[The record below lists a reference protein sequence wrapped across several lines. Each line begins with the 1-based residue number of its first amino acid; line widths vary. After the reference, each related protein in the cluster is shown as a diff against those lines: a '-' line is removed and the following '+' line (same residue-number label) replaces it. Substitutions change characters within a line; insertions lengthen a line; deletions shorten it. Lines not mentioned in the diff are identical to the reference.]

1 MTFQEQMS
9 DITYDLWEYL
19 RYVQKPI
26 VLYGTGDGA
35 DKICNVLAEKGILV
49 TSIFASDNFARNNLF
64 RDYTVT
70 DYESV
75 VDRLESRGG
84 MVILLGF
91 GTNLPAVMHNIRSID
106 RNHEFYAP
114 DVPVYGKGLMTR
126 HYFRDNIDRYA
137 AIYDRLCDEQ
147 SKHAFVSCLKY
158 RLTGKISY
166 LTDCESTVE
175 ESYERILQ
183 PYGHCR
189 YIDVG
194 AYNGDTIDEFCRFA
208 GNSVYIDAF
217 EPDKRNCRMLKYY
230 AAEHPERKIIIH
242 NAAAWNET
250 KEITFYARSGRGSGT
265 STSHPGAKEI
275 PIHGMRVD
283 DVAEHADYVK
293 IDAEGADKEA
303 LLGMEKLFH
312 SRRPPTL
319 CVAAY
324 HRHEDYLDIP
334 ETVLSMYDSY
344 NLYFRHFPYFP
355 CWDTNF
361 YFVPR
366 FKR

>member
-1 MTFQEQMS
+1 MTFQEQMA
-9 DITYDLWEYL
+9 DIRFDLWEYL

-35 DKICNVLAEKGILV
+35 DKIYNILNEKGILV
-49 TSIFASDNFARNNLF
+49 TAIFSSDNFVRNNLF

-75 VDRLESRGG
+75 IDRLDPREG
-84 MVILLGF
+84 MVVLLGF
-91 GTNLPAVMHNIRSID
+91 GTNLPDVMQNIRSIGHD
-106 RNHEFYAP
+106 WELYAP

-126 HYFRDNIDRYA
+126 RYFFDNIDRYA
-137 AIYDRLCDEQ
+137 AIYDRLSDEK
-147 SKHAFVSCLKY
+147 SKQTFVSCLKY
-158 RLTGKISY
+158 RLSGKISH
-166 LTDCESTVE
+166 LNDCESSVE
-175 ESYERILQ
+175 ESYERILR
-183 PYGHCR
+183 PYGYCR

-208 GNSVYIDAF
+208 GDSAYIDAF

-230 AAEHPERKIIIH
+230 AAEHPERKIHIH
-242 NAAAWNET
+242 NAAAWNEA
-250 KEITFYARSGRGSGT
+250 KEITFYARSGRGSGI

-275 PIHGMRVD
+275 PIHGLRVD
-283 DVAEHADYVK
+283 DVAERADYAK

-324 HRHEDYLDIP
+324 HRHEDYVEIP
-334 ETVLSMYDSY
+334 ETVFSMCDNYD
-344 NLYFRHFPYFP
+344 LYFRHFPYYP

-366 FKR
+366 YAR